1 MLKKGLSSPN
11 AWCHSIIYESGF
23 VTLNLKTSFLD
34 GLTEKVLNDIAII
47 CYFFSQCYPLA
58 RRMIELID
66 NSVSSDYT
74 SPGGL

>member
-1 MLKKGLSSPN
+1 MLKKGFSSPN
-11 AWCHSIIYESGF
+11 AWCQSIIYESGF
-23 VTLNLKTSFLD
+23 VPLNLRTSFLD
-34 GLTEKVLNDIAII
+34 GLTEQVLNDIAV